1 MSFENQKKLKAYEN
15 IEFLKSRD
23 ARAIRILSEY
33 LEPEKR
39 FTEHNIKHTVVF
51 FGSARIMPGKED
63 KFGNG
68 KFYEDAEEFS
78 YRISMFGKELEKES
92 GEGVFI
98 CTGGGGGIMEAAN
111 KGSERASRPT
121 IALNISLPFE
131 QHPNPYAT
139 PELSFEFH
147 YFFMRKLWFLY
158 QAKAVVVF
166 PGGYGTIDELFETL
180 TLVQTKKL
188 EKIDL
193 PILLYG
199 TEFWKKLINFDFFL
213 EKGLISPEDINL
225 ISFFDSPAEGMDI
238 LKPRLKKQIENYHHY
253 TEEKFPI

>member
-1 MSFENQKKLKAYEN
+1 MTNVIHKKLKAYEN

-23 ARAIRILSEY
+23 ARTIRILSEY

-39 FTEHNIKHTVVF
+39 FREHNIQHTVVF
-51 FGSARIMPGKED
+51 FGSARTLPGKED

-68 KFYEDAEEFS
+68 KYYDDAEEFA
-78 YRISMFGKELEKES
+78 YRISMFGKEIEKET
-92 GEGVFI
+92 GEGITI

-111 KGSERASRPT
+111 RGSERASRPN

-131 QHPNPYAT
+131 QQPNPYAT

-158 QAKAVVVF
+158 QAKAVIVF
-166 PGGYGTIDELFETL
+166 PGGFGTIDELFETL

-188 EKIDL
+188 EKVDL
-193 PILLYG
+193 PVLLYNR
-199 TEFWKKLINFDFFL
+199 EFWKNLINFDYFLEKGMISSDDLKLINFFDT
-213 EKGLISPEDINL
+213 PE
-225 ISFFDSPAEGMDI
+225 EGMDI
-238 LKPRLKKQIENYHHY
+238 IKPRLKKQMENYHHY
-253 TEEKFPI
+253 LEEKFPI